1 MKLSKEY
8 FISRDLSWLDFNSRV
23 LEEATDRI
31 NPVLERLKFIA
42 IFANNLDEF
51 FMVRVAG
58 LKHVRSGDTSVGSAQ
73 LTAGEHLAEIR
84 RKVSGL
90 VEKQYACLNSEIL
103 PDLKKANTII
113 LRWAELSDAEKLELG
128 KYFQNQIFPAL
139 TPIAV
144 DSSHPFPIINSGA
157 IELAVKLKQPNSNK
171 IVQSFVE
178 VPGVLPRFI
187 PVSSALYKDAKTY
200 ILLEDLIIEN
210 IGYLYAKCEILE
222 VMQFRITRDMDLM
235 MDEDGISDLL
245 VHIQEKLLHTKKRN
259 VIRLELIRGGN
270 TVFEEWL
277 MKKLEIDGT
286 EKYYVPGPLHP
297 GNFFELVSKESRPG
311 LTEDPWPPLPV
322 NGIDENKPVLDSVK
336 KEGMIPVFLPFQKFD
351 PIVRL
356 LEEAAEDP
364 SVLAIKQTLYRVSG
378 DSPVVRALQK
388 AAENGKQV
396 TVIVELKARFDENNN
411 ILRARRLE
419 ESGAH
424 VIYGISGLKIHCKS
438 LLIIR
443 KEEGVIRRY
452 LHLST
457 GNYNEKTARVY
468 TDIGILTSDPELC
481 SDVSALF
488 NVMTGYAAAPERWNK
503 ISVAPYDLKEKF
515 ISLID
520 REIRL
525 SDKHN
530 PGHLIA
536 KMNSLVDQ
544 DIIEHLYGAAC
555 AGVKVDLIVRG
566 ICCLKP
572 GIKTDNINVTS
583 IVDRFLEHSR
593 IYYFGN
599 GGNPEYYLSSA
610 DMMPRNLYKRI
621 EVFFPVEN
629 ASTCRS
635 LKKILDL
642 QLADSR
648 KGRKLDGNGV
658 YSATAQLENRNIA
671 SRSQKRIY
679 DFFKETT
686 RAGK

>member
-23 LEEATDRI
+23 LEEATDKI

-58 LKHVRSGDTSVGSAQ
+58 LKHVKSGDTSVGSAQ
-73 LTAGEHLAEIR
+73 LTADEHLAEIR
-84 RKVSGL
+84 RKVSEL
-90 VEKQYACLNSEIL
+90 VEKQYACLNNEIL
-103 PDLKKANTII
+103 QDLKKANTVI
-113 LRWAELSDAEKLELG
+113 LKWTELSDAEKLELG

-157 IELAVKLKQPNSNK
+157 IELAVKLKQPASNK

-200 ILLEDLIIEN
+200 ILLEDLIIAN
-210 IGYLYAKCEILE
+210 IGGLYSKCEILE
-222 VMQFRITRDMDLM
+222 VMQFRITRDMDLT

-245 VHIQEKLLHTKKRN
+245 VHIQEKLLHRKKRN
-259 VIRLELIRGGN
+259 VIRLELICGGN
-270 TVFEEWL
+270 SVFEEWL
-277 MKKLEIDGT
+277 LKKLEIDGM
-286 EKYYVPGPLHP
+286 EKYYVPGPLHLA
-297 GNFFELVSKESRPG
+297 NFFELVSKESRPEI
-311 LTEDPWPPLPV
+311 TEEPWPPLPV
-322 NGIDENKPVLDSVK
+322 NGIDETKPVFESIK
-336 KEGMIPVFLPFQKFD
+336 KEGLIPVFLPFQKFD
-351 PIVRL
+351 TVIRL

-364 SVLAIKQTLYRVSG
+364 TVLAIKQTLYRVSG
-378 DSPVVRALQK
+378 DSPIVKALQK

-411 ILRARRLE
+411 ILRARKLE

-443 KEEGVIRRY
+443 KEEGTIRRY

-457 GNYNEKTARVY
+457 GNYNEKTAKVY

-530 PGHLIA
+530 PGHIIA

-544 DIIEHLYGAAC
+544 DVIERLYEAAC
-555 AGVKVDLIVRG
+555 AGVKVDLVVRG

-572 GIKTDNINVTS
+572 GIKTDNINVIS

-610 DMMPRNLYKRI
+610 DIMPRNLYKRI
-621 EVFFPVEN
+621 EILFPIQHT
-629 ASTCRS
+629 ATCRI

-642 QLADSR
+642 EIADSR
-648 KGRKLDGNGV
+648 KGRKLDSSGF
-658 YSATAQLENRNIA
+658 YSATAQLENKNIS

-679 DFFKETT
+679 DIFKESSVP
-686 RAGK
+686 KK

>member
-1 MKLSKEY
+1 MKLTNEHL
-8 FISRDLSWLDFNSRV
+8 ISRDLSWLDFNSRV
-23 LEEATDRI
+23 LEEAEDKM

-58 LKHVRSGDTSVGSAQ
+58 LKQLKPDAVSSDSAG
-73 LTAGEHLAEIR
+73 LTAKEQLDEIR
-84 RKVSGL
+84 KKVGAL
-90 VEKQYACLNSEIL
+90 VEKQYACMNNDIL
-103 PDLKKANTII
+103 PELKKAGTII
-113 LRWAELSDAEKLELG
+113 LKWTELSDAEKDNLR
-128 KYFQNQIFPAL
+128 KFFQNQIFPAL

-144 DSSHPFPIINSGA
+144 DPSHPFPIINSGA
-157 IELAVKLKQPNSNK
+157 IELAVKLKQSNSNK
-171 IVQSFVE
+171 TVQSFVE
-178 VPGVLPRFI
+178 VPPVLPRFI
-187 PVSSALYKDAKTY
+187 PVASAQYKDARTY

-210 IGYLYAKCEILE
+210 ISLLFAKCEILE
-222 VMQFRITRDMDLM
+222 VMQFRITRDMDLSI
-235 MDEDGISDLL
+235 DEDGISDLL
-245 VHIQEKLLHTKKRN
+245 VHIQEKLLHRKKRN
-259 VIRLELIRGGN
+259 VIRFELIKGGN

-277 MKKLEIDGT
+277 MKKLELD
-286 EKYYVPGPLHP
+286 ENAKYYVPGPLHP
-297 GNFFELVSKESRPG
+297 ANFFELISKENRPG
-311 LTEDPWPPLPV
+311 ITEEVWPPLPV
-322 NGIDENKPVLDSVK
+322 SGIDDKKPIFDSIK
-336 KEGMIPVFLPFQKFD
+336 KEGLIPIFLPFQTFD

-411 ILRARRLE
+411 ILRARKLE

-457 GNYNEKTARVY
+457 GNYNEKTARIY
-468 TDIGILTSDPELC
+468 TDIGILTTDQDLC

-488 NVMTGYAAAPERWNK
+488 NVMTGYAAAPERWSK

-520 REIRL
+520 RETRL

-530 PGHLIA
+530 PGRIIA
-536 KMNSLVDQ
+536 KINSLVDNP
-544 DIIEHLYGAAC
+544 IIEKLYEAAY
-555 AGVKVDLIVRG
+555 AGVKIDLLVRG
-566 ICCLKP
+566 ICSLKP
-572 GIKTDNINVTS
+572 GIKTDNINVIS

-599 GGNPEYYLSSA
+599 GGNPEYYMSSA
-610 DMMPRNLYKRI
+610 DWMPRNLYKRI
-621 EVFFPVEN
+621 EILFPVEH
-629 ASTCRS
+629 APTCRI
-635 LKKILDL
+635 LKKILDFE
-642 QLADSR
+642 LADTR
-648 KGRKLDGNGV
+648 KGRIMGKDGI
-658 YSATAQLENRNIA
+658 YSATASPGNKNA
-671 SRSQKRIY
+671 SSRSQKKIY
-679 DFFKETT
+679 DLFISNS
-686 RAGK
+686 

>member
-1 MKLSKEY
+1 MELSKEY

-23 LEEATDRI
+23 LEEATDKI

-58 LKHVRSGDTSVGSAQ
+58 LKHVKSGDISVGSAQ
-73 LTAGEHLAEIR
+73 LTADEHLAEIR
-84 RKVSGL
+84 RKVSDL
-90 VEKQYACLNSEIL
+90 VDRQYSCLNNEIL
-103 PDLKKANTII
+103 PDLKKANTVI
-113 LRWAELSDAEKLELG
+113 LKWAELSDAEKLELG

-157 IELAVKLKQPNSNK
+157 IELAVRLKQADSNK

-187 PVSSALYKDAKTY
+187 PVSSSLYKDAKAY
-200 ILLEDLIIEN
+200 VLLEDLIVAN
-210 IGYLYAKCEILE
+210 IGLLYAKCDILE
-222 VMQFRITRDMDLM
+222 VMQFRITRDMDLT
-235 MDEDGISDLL
+235 MDEDGVSDLL
-245 VHIQEKLLHTKKRN
+245 VHIQEKLLHRKKRN

-270 TVFEEWL
+270 AVFEEWL

-286 EKYYVPGPLHP
+286 GKYYVAGPLHLA
-297 GNFFELVSKESRPG
+297 NFFELVSKESRPEI
-311 LTEDPWPPLPV
+311 TEEPWPPLPV
-322 NGIDENKPVLDSVK
+322 NGIDENKPVFDSIK
-336 KEGMIPVFLPFQKFD
+336 KEGVIPVFLPFQKFD

-364 SVLAIKQTLYRVSG
+364 AVLAIKQTLYRVSG
-378 DSPVVRALQK
+378 DSPIVRALQK

-411 ILRARRLE
+411 ILRARKLE

-481 SDVSALF
+481 SDISALF

-515 ISLID
+515 ISLIA

-530 PGHLIA
+530 PGHIIA

-544 DIIEHLYGAAC
+544 DVIERLYEAAC

-572 GIKTDNINVTS
+572 GIRTDNIRVTS
-583 IVDRFLEHSR
+583 IVDRYLEHSR
-593 IYYFGN
+593 IYYFANSGS
-599 GGNPEYYLSSA
+599 PEFYLSSA

-629 ASTCRS
+629 APTCRI

-648 KGRKLDGNGV
+648 KGRCLDSTGI
-658 YSATAQLENRNIA
+658 YSSTAQLENKNIA
-671 SRSQKRIY
+671 SRSQKKTY
-679 DFFKETT
+679 DFFREDSVPK
-686 RAGK
+686 K

>member
-1 MKLSKEY
+1 MELSKEY

-23 LEEATDRI
+23 LEEATDKI

-58 LKHVRSGDTSVGSAQ
+58 LKHVKSGDISVGSAQ
-73 LTAGEHLAEIR
+73 LTADEHLAEIR
-84 RKVSGL
+84 RKVSDL
-90 VEKQYACLNSEIL
+90 VDRQYSCLNNEIL
-103 PDLKKANTII
+103 PDLKKANTVI
-113 LRWAELSDAEKLELG
+113 LKWAELSDAEKLELG

-157 IELAVKLKQPNSNK
+157 IELAVRLKQADSNK

-187 PVSSALYKDAKTY
+187 PVSSSLYKDAKAY
-200 ILLEDLIIEN
+200 VLLEDLIVAN
-210 IGYLYAKCEILE
+210 IGLLYAKCDILE
-222 VMQFRITRDMDLM
+222 VMQFRITRDMDLT
-235 MDEDGISDLL
+235 MDEDGVSDLL
-245 VHIQEKLLHTKKRN
+245 VHIQEKLLHRKKRN

-270 TVFEEWL
+270 AVFEEWL

-286 EKYYVPGPLHP
+286 GKYYVAGPLHLA
-297 GNFFELVSKESRPG
+297 NFFELVSKESRPEI
-311 LTEDPWPPLPV
+311 TEEPWPPLPV
-322 NGIDENKPVLDSVK
+322 NGIDENKPVFDSIK
-336 KEGMIPVFLPFQKFD
+336 KEGVIPVFLPFQKFD

-364 SVLAIKQTLYRVSG
+364 AVLAIKQTLYRVSG
-378 DSPVVRALQK
+378 DSPIVRALQK

-411 ILRARRLE
+411 ILRARKLE

-481 SDVSALF
+481 SDISALF
-488 NVMTGYAAAPERWNK
+488 NVMTGYAAAPERWK
-503 ISVAPYDLKEKF
+503 I
-515 ISLID
+515 
-520 REIRL
+520 
-525 SDKHN
+525 
-530 PGHLIA
+530 
-536 KMNSLVDQ
+536 
-544 DIIEHLYGAAC
+544 
-555 AGVKVDLIVRG
+555 
-566 ICCLKP
+566 
-572 GIKTDNINVTS
+572 
-583 IVDRFLEHSR
+583 
-593 IYYFGN
+593 
-599 GGNPEYYLSSA
+599 
-610 DMMPRNLYKRI
+610 
-621 EVFFPVEN
+621 
-629 ASTCRS
+629 
-635 LKKILDL
+635 
-642 QLADSR
+642 
-648 KGRKLDGNGV
+648 GRAHV
-658 YSATAQLENRNIA
+658 
-671 SRSQKRIY
+671 
-679 DFFKETT
+679 
-686 RAGK
+686 

>member
-23 LEEATDRI
+23 LEEATDKL

-42 IFANNLDEF
+42 IFASNLDEF

-58 LKHVRSGDTSVGSAQ
+58 LKHVKSGDTSVGSAE

-84 RKVSGL
+84 RKVSEL
-90 VEKQYACLNSEIL
+90 VEKQYACLNNEIL
-103 PDLKKANTII
+103 PDLKRANTVI
-113 LRWAELSDAEKLELG
+113 LKWGELSDAEKLELG

-144 DSSHPFPIINSGA
+144 DSSHPFPIINNGA
-157 IELAVKLKQPNSNK
+157 IELAVKLKQSNSNK

-187 PVSSALYKDAKTY
+187 PVSSALYKDAKSY
-200 ILLEDLIIEN
+200 ILLEELIIAN
-210 IGYLYAKCEILE
+210 IGNLYAKCEILE
-222 VMQFRITRDMDLM
+222 VMQFRITRDMDLTI
-235 MDEDGISDLL
+235 DEDGISDLL
-245 VHIQEKLLHTKKRN
+245 VHIQEKLLHRKKRD
-259 VIRLELIRGGN
+259 VIRLELIQGGN
-270 TVFEEWL
+270 AVFEEWL
-277 MKKLEIDGT
+277 MKKLEIDGM
-286 EKYYVPGPLHP
+286 EKYHVPGPLHLA
-297 GNFFELVSKESRPG
+297 NFFELVAKEARPEI
-311 LTEDPWPPLPV
+311 TEEPWPPLPV
-322 NGIDENKPVLDSVK
+322 PGIDENKPVFDSIK
-336 KEGMIPVFLPFQKFD
+336 KEGLIPIFLPFQKFD
-351 PIVRL
+351 PIIRL

-364 SVLAIKQTLYRVSG
+364 AVLAIKQTLYRVSG
-378 DSPVVRALQK
+378 DSPIVKALQK

-411 ILRARRLE
+411 ILRARKLE

-468 TDIGILTSDPELC
+468 TDTGILTSDPELC
-481 SDVSALF
+481 SDISALF

-530 PGHLIA
+530 PGHIIA

-544 DIIEHLYGAAC
+544 DVIERLYEAAY

-572 GIKTDNINVTS
+572 GIKTDNINVIS
-583 IVDRFLEHSR
+583 VVDRFLEHSR
-593 IYYFGN
+593 IYYFRN
-599 GGNPEYYLSSA
+599 GGEAEYYLSSA
-610 DMMPRNLYKRI
+610 DIMPRNLYKRI
-621 EVFFPVEN
+621 EIFFPVQHT
-629 ASTCRS
+629 STCKT

-642 QLADSR
+642 ELADLR
-648 KGRKLDGNGV
+648 KGRRLDGNGV
-658 YSATAQLENRNIA
+658 YSATAQMENKNIE
-671 SRSQKRIY
+671 SRSQKRLY
-679 DFFKETT
+679 ELFRET
-686 RAGK
+686 AVLKK